1 MPFFVD
7 KTRRYSEDQP
17 LEAAIEQA
25 VEECIREDVL
35 RDFLLKNKAEVK
47 KMCLYEYDEERQRKW
62 DREEGLEEG
71 REQGSMEKSIDVAR
85 KMLKKGI
92 YSEEEIAELTG
103 LELMEVEKLK

>member
-1 MPFFVD
+1 M
-7 KTRRYSEDQP
+7 
-17 LEAAIEQA
+17 EAAIEQA

-71 REQGSMEKSIDVAR
+71 REQGRKEGREQGSMEKSIDVAR